1 MKKMLIVEDDDLTQK
16 VLSKIFSGDFQI
28 DICESAEEFY
38 QSYSS
43 NRYDI
48 IIMDISL
55 RGSKHGLELT
65 KEIKASVD
73 HGSTPILCLTAHAL
87 LKDKKNAIESGI
99 DAFITKPVSNNILK
113 ETVASLL
120 KQRSVRKDIDQ

>member
-1 MKKMLIVEDDDLTQK
+1 MRKMLIVEDDDLTQK

-65 KEIKASVD
+65 KEIKASAD
-73 HGSTPILCLTAHAL
+73 HDSTPILCLTAHAL
-87 LKDKKNAIESGI
+87 LKDKKNAIESGS
-99 DAFITKPVSNNILK
+99 DLFITKPVSNKILK
-113 ETVASLL
+113 EAVASLL
-120 KQRSVRKDIDQ
+120 KQNSARKDIDQ

>member
-16 VLSKIFSGDFQI
+16 VLSKIFNDDFQI

-48 IIMDISL
+48 VIMDISL
-55 RGSKHGLELT
+55 RGNKHGLELT
-65 KEIKASVD
+65 KEIKASAI
-73 HGSTPILCLTAHAL
+73 HGSMPILCLTAHAFP
-87 LKDKKNAIESGI
+87 KDKKNAMESGI
-99 DAFITKPVSNNILK
+99 DAFFTKPVSNEILK
-113 ETVASLL
+113 QAVASLL
-120 KQRSVRKDIDQ
+120 KGQRLA